1 MKKGLLKNVIAP
13 VVRGVVKSLPFGG
26 IVVESVKNIKT
37 ELENKKDDINQ
48 PKELPHN
55 WLSIAIQLIVV
66 AGIVYAFLSKQ
77 ITIETFLDL
86 LK

>member
-1 MKKGLLKNVIAP
+1 MKKGLLKELIGP

-37 ELENKKDDINQ
+37 EIDNKKDEVNK

-55 WLSIAIQLIVV
+55 WLSIAIQIICV
-66 AGIVYAFLSKQ
+66 AGIIYAFISKQ
-77 ITIETFLDL
+77 ITIDVFLEL